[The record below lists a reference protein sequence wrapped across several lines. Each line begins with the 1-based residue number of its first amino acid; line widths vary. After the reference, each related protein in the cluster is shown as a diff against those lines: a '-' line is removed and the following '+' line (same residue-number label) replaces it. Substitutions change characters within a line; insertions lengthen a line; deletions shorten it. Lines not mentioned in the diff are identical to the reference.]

1 MSDEKDVSIDDEY
14 YTPAKSFRNATLLD
28 ACCTPVKTKVL
39 ERTLQQEA
47 EKYFTP
53 ATEFLQWRCVDQHAT
68 PVTPDLSNIDGTGD
82 VNTPIS
88 PLAARMI
95 KLGISTPK
103 NICAPAKEID
113 LKIVPS
119 KNQECVDYFLGDKR
133 TGSPDDKRAGSPD
146 DKRAGSPDDKRA
158 GFSDYEDVTYVSE
171 VIFLLM
177 ASNRNRRM
185 KMEAARKRALRR
197 KALLM
202 TLWGPIKKNNR
213 QDESFRGF

>member
-1 MSDEKDVSIDDEY
+1 
-14 YTPAKSFRNATLLD
+14 
-28 ACCTPVKTKVL
+28 
-39 ERTLQQEA
+39 
-47 EKYFTP
+47 
-53 ATEFLQWRCVDQHAT
+53 
-68 PVTPDLSNIDGTGD
+68 
-82 VNTPIS
+82 
-88 PLAARMI
+88 MI

-119 KNQECVDYFLGDKR
+119 KNQECVDYFLG
-133 TGSPDDKRAGSPD
+133 

-185 KMEAARKRALRR
+185 KMEAARRRALRR

-202 TLWGPIKKNNR
+202 TLWGPIKSN
-213 QDESFRGF
+213 